1 MSGGAIDG
9 SLTLSMDGV
18 VARSM
23 DFFEVSGPARDETGE
38 THRRTNAFIHGW
50 GKYPWM
56 INFHEWGATNIN
68 HQPANKILVT
78 TVQ

>member
-1 MSGGAIDG
+1 MRVLTAVRKDILHKVIIDING

-18 VARSM
+18 ARSM
-23 DFFEVSGPARDETGE
+23 DFFEVGGPARDETGE

-56 INFHEWGATNIN
+56 INFHEWGATDS
-68 HQPANKILVT
+68 
-78 TVQ
+78 